1 MIYVNLIKQ
10 KDSVIGFE
18 CNGHANSDV
27 FGKDLICAGV
37 SSIITGGF
45 NALRDE
51 DISECYLEDG
61 YAKVTLK
68 NVDCYSKVVLDTMI
82 TQLSTIEEEFPKN
95 IKIK

>member
-1 MIYVNLIKQ
+1 MIRITFTE
-10 KDSVIGFE
+10 KDSLLTGFE
-18 CNGHANSDV
+18 CKGHANSDV

-61 YAKVTLK
+61 YAKVALK
-68 NVDCYSKVVLDTMI
+68 NVDCYSKVVLDTRI
-82 TQLSTIEEEFPKN
+82 TQLSTIVEEFPKN

>member
-1 MIYVNLIKQ
+1 M
-10 KDSVIGFE
+10 IGFE
-18 CNGHANSDV
+18 CKGHANSDV

-45 NALRDE
+45 NALHDE

-68 NVDCYSKVVLDTMI
+68 NVDCYSRVVLDTMI